1 MKIRI
6 KFSKT
11 GDMRF
16 IGHLDLMRCFQKIF
30 RRSGIDIRFSEGLS
44 PHMIMSFAS
53 PLGVGLTSEGEYVD
67 IEIGSAVTSEDALLM
82 LNNQAPEGIRFLE
95 FVQVEPGKASKAMS
109 LVDAAD
115 YEARLEEI
123 PVFPEEWIKNA
134 AAFKAQPSI
143 MVDKETKSGVT
154 RTDIAPMIHVFEVR
168 EDERGSLFFM
178 RLASGSS
185 ANLKPELVFD
195 AFRENFDLPVSSSDL
210 LICRKELY
218 TRLPGGSFASLGSLG
233 RMITKEDLA

>member
-67 IEIGSAVTSEDALLM
+67 IEIGVPVSSEEALDR
-82 LNNQAPEGIRFLE
+82 LNSQAPEGVCFTGFTE
-95 FVQVEPGKASKAMS
+95 VEPGKASKAMS

-115 YEARLEEI
+115 YEARVEEAAL
-123 PVFPEEWIKNA
+123 FSGEWAGKA
-134 AAFKAQPSI
+134 EAFSALPSV

-154 RTDIAPMIHVFEVR
+154 RADIAPMIHTFEVR
-168 EDERGSLFFM
+168 SDERGPFFFM

-185 ANLKPELVFD
+185 ANLKPELALD
-195 AFRENFDLPVSSSDL
+195 AFFAFTQSDVSSSDL
-210 LICRKELY
+210 LIHRKELY
-218 TRLPGGSFASLGSLG
+218 TRLPDGSFASLGSLG
-233 RMITKEDLA
+233 KTVTV